1 MIGRLIRCKAVGAS
15 FWDFSGLYL
24 FKKYFRATWPVKKMV
39 NWRFFPPYPRKV
51 GQRDGGASL
60 HLVCVMF
67 LPFSYRHVP
76 STLWNWQVE
85 QGRISFI
92 GSFFFARVSS
102 FCCPHSRY
110 VLGSILWV
118 PGCSLPVRKAPARTA
133 SRVVLDFILVLLK
146 EP

>member
-1 MIGRLIRCKAVGAS
+1 MDESSITSETLRYSDRMSQRLHSSGQTILDTEQCNDWS
-15 FWDFSGLYL
+15 FNPLQGTGGKFSRFFWFVLVQV
-24 FKKYFRATWPVKKMV
+24 PVKKIV

-67 LPFSYRHVP
+67 RLLSYRHVP
-76 STLWNWQVE
+76 STLGNWQVE

-92 GSFFFARVSS
+92 GSFFLQECLL

-110 VLGSILWV
+110 VLGSIL
-118 PGCSLPVRKAPARTA
+118 
-133 SRVVLDFILVLLK
+133 
-146 EP
+146 